1 MQVSAH
7 LRNVR
12 ISPQKARLVA
22 DMVRGKTAAQALS
35 ILRYLP
41 QKASYF
47 IEKCLN
53 SAIANAENN
62 LGADVDDL
70 QVHTIFVNQGMKLK
84 RIRARARGRANRIL
98 KPYSAITI
106 TVSDDK
112 TTKRV

>member
-7 LRNVR
+7 LREVR
-12 ISPQKARLVA
+12 LSPQKARLVA
-22 DMVRGKTAAQALS
+22 DMVRNKTAEQALN

-41 QKASYF
+41 HKASYY
-47 IEKCLN
+47 IAKCLN

-70 QVHTIFVNQGMKLK
+70 RISEIYVNQGLKLK
-84 RIRARARGRANRIL
+84 RIRPRAKGRANRIL

-106 TVSDDK
+106 TVSDSK
-112 TTKRV
+112 

>member
-7 LRNVR
+7 LREVR
-12 ISPQKARLVA
+12 ISPQKVRLVA
-22 DMVRGKTAAQALS
+22 DMVRNKSAEQALN

-47 IEKCLN
+47 VAKCLN

-70 QVHTIFVNQGMKLK
+70 KISEIYVNQGLKLK
-84 RIRARARGRANRIL
+84 RIRARAKGRANRIL

-106 TVSDDK
+106 TVSDE
-112 TTKRV
+112 

>member
-7 LRNVR
+7 LREVR
-12 ISPQKARLVA
+12 ISPQKTRLVA

-41 QKASYF
+41 HKASYF
-47 IEKCLN
+47 IKKCLN

-70 QVHTIFVNQGMKLK
+70 RIHEIYVNQGMKLK

-106 TVSDDK
+106 TVSDEK
-112 TTKRV
+112 N